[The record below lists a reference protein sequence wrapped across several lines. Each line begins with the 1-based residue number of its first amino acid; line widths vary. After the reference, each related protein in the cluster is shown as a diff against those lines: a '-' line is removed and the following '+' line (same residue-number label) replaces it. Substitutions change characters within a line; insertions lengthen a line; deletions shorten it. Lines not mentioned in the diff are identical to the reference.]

1 MSIRSR
7 RAVLL
12 GATAMTLSACAALPE
27 QGQAPGARER
37 PEFWSDRSYYLEMR
51 DGVGLALSLYF
62 PEAREPASPAPTIL
76 VQTRYGRAGQMR
88 SPELQMWRA
97 HGYVVAV
104 IDTRGTTS
112 SFGVRMLELG
122 SEEQRDMDE
131 IIAHIA
137 AQPWS
142 NGRVIAAGVS
152 YMGDTADLATSRPAP
167 ALVGAIPRQVDFDG
181 YAHLIAPGGVIN
193 DFMLTMWGGGTL
205 NMDLGQWERDGRTL
219 QCVQSIDDCR
229 ALFPMLQPVDGDD
242 NYVQLRAALRNR
254 RRWQPG
260 DYLALTFRDDIG
272 ANGHNID
279 ESAPA
284 MQIEAIRRERKPV
297 MYWGSWLDAGTA
309 EAALARFRSAPE
321 VPAELWIT
329 GNDHGNR
336 VSADPFGPADAPPHP
351 SLEEQYA
358 RMRSFAERVQT
369 FQPIGRVI
377 NYYVLGAG
385 VYRQTDVWPPTGLTS
400 ARLYLNGDNTL
411 ATSAGAQRIMR
422 YEVDLS
428 VGTGER
434 TRWST
439 QIGTPPAYGDRAETD
454 RRLLV
459 FDSAPMRTD
468 MELAGAPIINLEV
481 AAHTQ
486 DPAFFVYLE
495 DVAPDGRVTY
505 ITEGML
511 RAIHRRPADP
521 TTLPYDAGPAP
532 HTYRRADAM
541 PVTPGAFMHVRFA
554 LFPTAALIRTGHRLR
569 VAIAGADASVFHI
582 YSGGGPE
589 VFEIHAGGA
598 TPSSLEVAMRPWTP

>member
-1 MSIRSR
+1 MTLRSR
-7 RAVLL
+7 RTVLL
-12 GATAMTLSACAALPE
+12 GATALALTGCATPPA
-27 QGQAPGARER
+27 QAPTVRER
-37 PEFWSDRSYYLEMR
+37 PEFWSDRSYYLAMR
-51 DGVGLALSLYF
+51 DGVGLALSLYY
-62 PEAREPASPAPTIL
+62 PQSREPSTPAATIL

-88 SPELQMWRA
+88 SPEMQMWRA
-97 HGYVVAV
+97 HGYVVAI

-112 SFGVRMLELG
+112 SFGTRMLELG
-122 SEEQRDMDE
+122 DEEQRDMDE

-152 YMGDTADLATSRPAP
+152 YMGDTADFATTRPAP

-181 YAHLIAPGGVIN
+181 YAHLIAPGGVVN

-219 QCVQSIDDCR
+219 RCIESINDCQ
-229 ALFPMLQPVDGDD
+229 ALFPLLQPVDGDD
-242 NYVQLRAALRNR
+242 AYEQLRSALRDR

-272 ANGHNID
+272 ANGHSID

-284 MQIEAIRRERKPV
+284 QQIEAIRRERKPV

-321 VPAELWIT
+321 VPAEIWIT

-336 VSADPFGPADAPPHP
+336 VSADPFETADSPPHP
-351 SLEEQYA
+351 TIEAQYTL
-358 RMRSFAERVQT
+358 MRDFAERTQRGEAI
-369 FQPIGRVI
+369 QRVI
-377 NYYVLGAG
+377 NYHVLGAG
-385 VYRQTDVWPPTGLTS
+385 AYRQTRVWPPAGVTQTTLFLS
-400 ARLYLNGDNTL
+400 RDNTL
-411 ATSAGAQRIMR
+411 AANVCQQGVLRHD
-422 YEVDLS
+422 VDLS

-439 QIGTPPAYGDRAETD
+439 QIGTPPAYTDRAEID
-454 RRLLV
+454 RRLIV
-459 FDSAPMRTD
+459 FDSAPMAAD
-468 MELAGAPIINLEV
+468 MELVGTPVINLQI
-481 AAHTQ
+481 ATRTT

-521 TTLPYDAGPAP
+521 ATLAYDAGPAP
-532 HTYRRADAM
+532 HSFRRGDALA
-541 PVTPGAFMHVRFA
+541 VTSGEVMQVRFA
-554 LFPTAALIRTGHRLR
+554 LFPTAALVREGHRLR
-569 VAIAGADASVFHI
+569 VALAGSDASVFHV

-589 VFEIHAGGA
+589 IFELHVGGA
-598 TPSSLEVAMRPWTP
+598 SPSTLEITMRPWTP